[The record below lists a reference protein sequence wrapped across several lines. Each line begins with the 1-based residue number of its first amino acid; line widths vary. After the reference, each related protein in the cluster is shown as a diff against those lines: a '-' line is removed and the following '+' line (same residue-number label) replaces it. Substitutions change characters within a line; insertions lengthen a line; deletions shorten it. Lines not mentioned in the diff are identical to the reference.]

1 MIAKHKQKYYK
12 ILCTNHS
19 TWYRIDL
26 STPKGNSMSKM
37 KNLAIEIDYLYEQ
50 MKDGSITFD
59 DAIYILV
66 VNYGFERGAAERL
79 MTDNETA

>member
-1 MIAKHKQKYYK
+1 
-12 ILCTNHS
+12 
-19 TWYRIDL
+19 
-26 STPKGNSMSKM
+26 MSKM

-66 VNYGFERGAAERL
+66 VSYGFSRGAAERL